1 MHTPS
6 LTPVPQTLVFEHL
19 ICTLC
24 DSLTDVMKPLGGVPL
39 LEDACHW
46 GWTWRVYSLAPLV
59 VCSLGFALAVEDVAS

>member
-1 MHTPS
+1 MHAP

-24 DSLTDVMKPLGGVPL
+24 DSLADVMKPLGGAPL
-39 LEDACHW
+39 LEGAW

-59 VCSLGFALAVEDVAS
+59 ECSLGFELAVEDMAF